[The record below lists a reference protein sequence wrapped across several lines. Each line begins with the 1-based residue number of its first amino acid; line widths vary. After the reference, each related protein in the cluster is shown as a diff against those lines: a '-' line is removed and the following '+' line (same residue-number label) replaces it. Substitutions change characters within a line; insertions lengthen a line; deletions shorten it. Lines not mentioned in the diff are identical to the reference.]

1 MFIFD
6 THAHL
11 IEEDFDNDLDE
22 VILRARSADVNH
34 ILNVSYDGESSVKG
48 VDLAN
53 KEEGIY
59 TSIGIHPHWA
69 EELNDEVLEE
79 GIYTSIGIHP
89 HWAEELNDEVLED
102 LFLLA
107 KKEKVLA
114 IGEIGLDYYKSTSS
128 REIQQKAFLAQIEL
142 ANSLDLP
149 VLIHDRDAHGD
160 LFELIKN
167 NRPKR
172 GGILHCFSGSLELAQ
187 EGIKLGFYISFA
199 GPLTFKNSRRL
210 PEIAVK
216 IPLEKIVI
224 ETDSPYLAPE
234 PLRGKRN
241 EPAYVVYVLEK
252 LAELRQKN
260 NTEMAEITF
269 MNAKDIL
276 GLS

>member
-6 THAHL
+6 THPHL
-11 IEEDFDNDLDE
+11 IEEDFDDDLDE

-53 KEEGIY
+53 KE
-59 TSIGIHPHWA
+59 
-69 EELNDEVLEE
+69 D

-234 PLRGKRN
+234 PLRGRRN

-269 MNAKDIL
+269 RNAKDIL

>member
-11 IEEDFDNDLDE
+11 IEEDFDDDLDE

-53 KEEGIY
+53 
-59 TSIGIHPHWA
+59 
-69 EELNDEVLEE
+69 NEE

-260 NTEMAEITF
+260 NMEMAEITF

>member
-11 IEEDFDNDLDE
+11 IEEDFDDDLDE

-53 KEEGIY
+53 
-59 TSIGIHPHWA
+59 
-69 EELNDEVLEE
+69 NEE

-241 EPAYVVYVLEK
+241 EPAYIVYVLEK

>member
-53 KEEGIY
+53 K
-59 TSIGIHPHWA
+59 
-69 EELNDEVLEE
+69 EE

>member
-11 IEEDFDNDLDE
+11 IEEDFDDDLDE

-53 KEEGIY
+53 K
-59 TSIGIHPHWA
+59 
-69 EELNDEVLEE
+69 EE

>member
-11 IEEDFDNDLDE
+11 IEEDFDDDLDE

-53 KEEGIY
+53 K
-59 TSIGIHPHWA
+59 
-69 EELNDEVLEE
+69 EE

-234 PLRGKRN
+234 PLRGRRN

>member
-11 IEEDFDNDLDE
+11 IEEDFDDDLDE

-69 EELNDEVLEE
+69 EELNDEVLE
-79 GIYTSIGIHP
+79 
-89 HWAEELNDEVLED
+89 D

-107 KKEKVLA
+107 KNEKVLA

-260 NTEMAEITF
+260 NMEMAEITF

>member
-11 IEEDFDNDLDE
+11 IEEDFDDDLDE

-53 KEEGIY
+53 K
-59 TSIGIHPHWA
+59 
-69 EELNDEVLEE
+69 EE

-187 EGIKLGFYISFA
+187 EGIKFGFYISFA

-234 PLRGKRN
+234 PLRGRRN